1 MNKVEHLLV
10 CASEEASE
18 IVKSIS
24 KALRFGTEDGYPGAR
39 NTNAEDIAQET
50 TELLAIIELLRSE
63 GIKIPIIGL
72 PMAITDKKRKVVE
85 WMEYAKKQGTL
96 SV

>member
-1 MNKVEHLLV
+1 MNKVEHLLI
-10 CASEEASE
+10 CASEKASE

-24 KALRFGTEDGYPGAR
+24 QALKFGVENGYPGAK

-50 TELLAIIELLRSE
+50 TELLAILELLRSE
-63 GIKIPIIGL
+63 GVKIPIVGM
-72 PMAITDKKRKVVE
+72 PMVITNKKRKIVE